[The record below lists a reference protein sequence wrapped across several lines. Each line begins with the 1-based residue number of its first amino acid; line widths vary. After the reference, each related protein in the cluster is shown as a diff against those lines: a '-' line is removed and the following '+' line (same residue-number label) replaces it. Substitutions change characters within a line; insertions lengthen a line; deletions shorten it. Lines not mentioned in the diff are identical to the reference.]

1 MELDYENQ
9 QENTFYE
16 SKVVLGFE
24 SNFIPPPPP
33 PPWLYQPV
41 SSSSLSYL

>member
-16 SKVVLGFE
+16 SIIVLGFE
-24 SNFIPPPPP
+24 SKTHP
-33 PPWLYQPV
+33 PPWLYQHM
-41 SSSSLSYL
+41 SSSILSYL

>member
-16 SKVVLGFE
+16 SKVVLGFLN
-24 SNFIPPPPP
+24 SIVPVPSFI
-33 PPWLYQPV
+33 L
-41 SSSSLSYL
+41 SSL